1 MSYGYSL
8 KLIESNKGADI
19 SSLGVQLGRKC
30 IQHRIPVSKVA
41 NDLGVTRQ
49 SVYNWF
55 CGATAPQGEFV
66 GLIREYI
73 ANLPR

>member
-8 KLIESNKGADI
+8 KLIEANKGADI
-19 SSLGVQLGRKC
+19 ASLGVQLGRKC
-30 IQHRIPVSKVA
+30 IAHKIPVSKVA

-55 CGATAPQGEFV
+55 CGATTPQDELV

>member
-8 KLIESNKGADI
+8 KLIEANKGADI
-19 SSLGVQLGRKC
+19 ASLGVQLGRKC
-30 IQHRIPVSKVA
+30 IQHEVPVSKVA

-55 CGATAPQGEFV
+55 CGVTTPQGELV

-73 ANLPR
+73 ANLTR

>member
-8 KLIESNKGADI
+8 KLIEVNKGADTA
-19 SSLGVQLGRKC
+19 SLGVQLGRKC
-30 IQHRIPVSKVA
+30 IAHGVPVSKVA
-41 NDLGVTRQ
+41 RDLGVTRQ

-55 CGATAPQGEFV
+55 CGDTSPQGELV

-73 ANLPR
+73 AKLPR

>member
-8 KLIESNKGADI
+8 KLIENNRDANI
-19 SSLGVQLGRKC
+19 ASLGVQLGRQC
-30 IQHRIPVSKVA
+30 IEHGVPVSKVA
-41 NDLGVTRQ
+41 RDLGVTRQ

-55 CGATAPQGEFV
+55 CGVTAPQDELV

>member
-8 KLIESNKGADI
+8 KLIEANKGADI
-19 SSLGVQLGRKC
+19 ASLGVQLGRKC
-30 IQHRIPVSKVA
+30 IQHKVPVSKVA
-41 NDLGVTRQ
+41 LDLGVTRQ

-55 CGATAPQGEFV
+55 CGVTAPQGELV

>member
-30 IQHRIPVSKVA
+30 IQHKVPVSKVA
-41 NDLGVTRQ
+41 RDLGVTRQ

-55 CGATAPQGEFV
+55 CGASAPRPTIVSSIESFLASIQ
-66 GLIREYI
+66 
-73 ANLPR
+73 